1 MTEYIT
7 LALAGIAAVLSLVCV
22 LIRPKQGAT
31 LRDLQNLS
39 QELQDVIVCIDEF
52 QQLANLPDWKRLVSS
67 VD

>member
-7 LALAGIAAVLSLVCV
+7 LALAGIAAVLSLICV

-39 QELQDVIVCIDEF
+39 QELQEEMRALRTEVVGTVHGT
-52 QQLANLPDWKRLVSS
+52 L
-67 VD
+67 

>member
-39 QELQDVIVCIDEF
+39 QELQE
-52 QQLANLPDWKRLVSS
+52 
-67 VD
+67 